1 MLQLHERKKGFNGLH
16 YLPLLIDK
24 GICDHRQ
31 FWLSCLD
38 PLVFVLPRFF
48 KLFCFQKILPLSVPD
63 GYSRNASICLW
74 NILAL
79 SVPDGYSRNAS
90 IYLWNILALSVPD
103 GYSRNASIYLWNIL
117 ALSVPGEGFSRNYYI
132 FVFQICWRCWGYKMK
147 IIPLNLI
154 CTFLLIVN
162 CKLSEENNIQTLYHG
177 CIDWW

>member
-79 SVPDGYSRNAS
+79 SVP
-90 IYLWNILALSVPD
+90 
-103 GYSRNASIYLWNIL
+103 
-117 ALSVPGEGFSRNYYI
+117 GEGFSRNYYI

>member
-31 FWLSCLD
+31 FWLSSLD
-38 PLVFVLPRFF
+38 PLVFVLPIFF
-48 KLFCFQKILPLSVPD
+48 KLFCFQKILPLGVPD
-63 GYSRNASICLW
+63 GYSRNASIC
-74 NILAL
+74 
-79 SVPDGYSRNAS
+79 
-90 IYLWNILALSVPD
+90 
-103 GYSRNASIYLWNIL
+103 LWNIL

-132 FVFQICWRCWGYKMK
+132 FVFQIFWRCWGYKMK
-147 IIPLNLI
+147 VIPLNLI